1 MSWFEQLRGVL
12 VDYYPQNTLA
22 DVVGYLRG
30 SSDPGVWRQMS
41 KKDREQMII
50 LGSAPPSDGEWAAAG
65 VAHRDDTRVIHLG
78 DLLGFIIT
86 YGGFMVTRPWGK
98 ISVLEIDLFR
108 NYSVTL
114 DQFKQ
119 SLPRD
124 RRT

>member
-12 VDYYPQNTLA
+12 VDYYPRNTPG

-30 SSDPGVWRQMS
+30 SRDPDVWRQMS
-41 KKDREQMII
+41 KKNREQMII

-65 VAHRDDTRVIHLG
+65 VAHRDDTEVIHFG
-78 DLLGFIIT
+78 DLWGFIIS

-98 ISVLEIDLFR
+98 ISVLEVDLFR

-114 DQFKQ
+114 DQFRR
-119 SLPRD
+119 SLPRAP
-124 RRT
+124 RT